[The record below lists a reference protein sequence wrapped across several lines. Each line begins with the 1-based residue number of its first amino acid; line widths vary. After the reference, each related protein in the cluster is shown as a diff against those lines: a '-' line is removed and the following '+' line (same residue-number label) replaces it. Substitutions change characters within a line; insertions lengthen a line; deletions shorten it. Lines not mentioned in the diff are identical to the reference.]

1 MKDLTYSK
9 ERRDYTEGI
18 VVETADDIVMETPEE
33 RLKFVVNFAGMDLD
47 RLRDG
52 DWLNLREDLQTFV
65 SIDQFMLEGP
75 SPRDEEY
82 TADEIR
88 ALQRE
93 LQQVLGD
100 LVAKREPSGNHWPLT
115 QYTKLIDLK
124 DLALGVTPLDPL
136 GMPGHNML
144 RAQAPARNVFFLHL
158 FLLLCQEPTGRI
170 LRCPECGTIFYRV
183 RGQRYCTRRCVNR
196 VNRRDWVEAKRQR
209 ALTASE

>member
-1 MKDLTYSK
+1 M
-9 ERRDYTEGI
+9 
-18 VVETADDIVMETPEE
+18 ETADDLVMETPEE
-33 RLKFVVNFAGMDLD
+33 RLKFVVKFAGMDLD
-47 RLRDG
+47 HLRDG

-65 SIDQFMLEGP
+65 SVDQFIIEGP
-75 SPRDEEY
+75 PPHEY
-82 TADEIR
+82 TVDEIR
-88 ALQRE
+88 ALQQE

-158 FLLLCQEPTGRI
+158 FLLLCQQPTGRI
-170 LRCPECGTIFYRV
+170 LRCPECGTIFFRV
-183 RGQRYCTRRCVNR
+183 KGQRYCTRRCVNR
-196 VNRRDWVEAKRQR
+196 VNQRDMRARRE
-209 ALTASE
+209 LTSTASE

>member
-1 MKDLTYSK
+1 M
-9 ERRDYTEGI
+9 EA
-18 VVETADDIVMETPEE
+18 ADDLVMETPEE
-33 RLKFVVNFAGMDLD
+33 RLKFVVKFAGMDLD
-47 RLRDG
+47 HLRDG

-65 SIDQFMLEGP
+65 SVDQFIIEGP
-75 SPRDEEY
+75 SPHEY
-82 TADEIR
+82 TVDEIR
-88 ALQRE
+88 ALQQE

-158 FLLLCQEPTGRI
+158 FLLLCQQPTGRI
-170 LRCPECGTIFYRV
+170 LRCPECGTIFFRV
-183 RGQRYCTRRCVNR
+183 KGQRYCTRRCVNR
-196 VNRRDWVEAKRQR
+196 VNQRDMRARRE
-209 ALTASE
+209 LTSTASE

>member
-1 MKDLTYSK
+1 M
-9 ERRDYTEGI
+9 EA
-18 VVETADDIVMETPEE
+18 ADDLVMETPEE
-33 RLKFVVNFAGMDLD
+33 RLKFVVQFAGMDLD
-47 RLRDG
+47 HLRDG

-65 SIDQFMLEGP
+65 SVDQFIIEGP
-75 SPRDEEY
+75 SPHEY
-82 TADEIR
+82 TVDEIR
-88 ALQRE
+88 ALQQE

-158 FLLLCQEPTGRI
+158 FLLLCQQPTGRI
-170 LRCPECGTIFYRV
+170 LRCPECGTIFFRV
-183 RGQRYCTRRCVNR
+183 KGQRYCTRRCVNR
-196 VNRRDWVEAKRQR
+196 VNQRDMRARRE
-209 ALTASE
+209 LTSTASE

>member
-9 ERRDYTEGI
+9 ERRDYAEGI
-18 VVETADDIVMETPEE
+18 VMETADDIVMETPEE
-33 RLKFVVNFAGMDLD
+33 RLKFVVKFAGMDLD
-47 RLRDG
+47 HLRDG
-52 DWLNLREDLQTFV
+52 DWLNLREDLQSFV
-65 SIDQFMLEGP
+65 SVDQFMIEGP
-75 SPRDEEY
+75 SPHEY
-82 TADEIR
+82 TTDEIR

-93 LQQVLGD
+93 LRQVLED

-115 QYTKLIDLK
+115 QYTKLIDLGR
-124 DLALGVTPLDPL
+124 LALGVTPLDPL

-158 FLLLCQEPTGRI
+158 WFLLGQEPTGRI

-209 ALTASE
+209 ASTASE